1 MIIDVLSDSL
11 KYSVSNSKN
20 FFKLFILNL
29 LDFLIIPIFF
39 TEGYKYRIVEESIN
53 GMMYSGD
60 ELPEFDDFK
69 KLFIDGCKLII
80 LKILT
85 IIPVIAVLIILD
97 TFLNLE
103 PYLIYISYVLI
114 FILALYICV
123 AIPNMIKYDSLAKAF
138 DFKELIKI
146 LKGIGFSLIIPIII
160 TFPVF
165 LRVIDILEKDIVN
178 FLFNGI
184 HLTNFIIFSDSLS
197 AIIISIINT
206 LLIDTF
212 LIIVGYRIMG
222 ILYIDVGED

>member
-85 IIPVIAVLIILD
+85 IIPVIAVLTILD

-103 PYLIYISYVLI
+103 PYLIYLIYVLI

-165 LRVIDILEKDIVN
+165 LRVIDILGKDIVN

-222 ILYIDVGED
+222 ILYIDVEED